1 MKKSN
6 FTKHLIKAGSALQVL
21 SIMGA
26 GAVVAG
32 VVATPAVAQD
42 YTNVTA
48 SGRVVGTDGA
58 PIAGATVTIISNAQ
72 GFERTVTTDSSGSFR
87 AQQLPAGDYAFEIR
101 ADGYETYSDP
111 AVSITAGASANQ
123 FSLTRIGGTSEI
135 VVTAGRV
142 QIVDFER
149 NTTGAVLEIGDLATR
164 VPVARDITSV
174 VLLAPG
180 TTQGDSAFGN
190 LPNISGASVAEN
202 AYYVN
207 GLNITEFREGLG
219 AVVIPFEFY
228 QTVEVKSGG
237 YAAEFGRATGG
248 IVNAVT
254 KSGSNEFHAGVLVNY
269 EPQFLKSDARDT
281 VFSEDSRE
289 SSRRINSTFHLS
301 GPIIKDRLF
310 FYGLVETRNITSENA
325 ITSFTRVGTT
335 DEFNQTGTRFDRT
348 TSKSP
353 FYAFKVDAIP
363 LDGHRLE
370 FTYFDTSGT
379 SVTNNFDYTA
389 FNDTLTTE
397 TPGVG
402 AGTGQSVSGFGGENF
417 VGRYTGD
424 FTDWLTFSA
433 AYGKNKFR
441 DTLGSSDDTR
451 PFIFDNRT
459 QQSLGNSVANLSLS
473 NDTREFYRADVD
485 LRFELFGSH
494 HIKFGYDREELTT
507 DTRNTRTGGADF
519 AYFNSGPAG
528 DANVSTPNV
537 DYVAA
542 RTFVNGGVFESINQ
556 AYYIQ
561 DSWSLMSDRLQLNL
575 GVRND
580 RFESKNV
587 VGETFYKSGDNW
599 APRLG
604 FSFDVFDDASTK
616 LYGSFGRYYLPV
628 AVNTNIRL
636 AGAELDFTRFNVL
649 TGLNPDNT
657 PILGAPIDT
666 VTGAAACPQG
676 GGNNCVINSD
686 GVATPTEATVSKS
699 LQNQAVDEY
708 IVGVERKFGNQW
720 SAGLYYTRSR
730 LVRALEDAAI
740 DAAVNNFC
748 DSEGIDGCSD
758 IWSAF
763 HQFVLLNPGS
773 GATITLSDPLPGET
787 ELRTVDFTAE
797 DLGIPEAIR
806 RYDAVTLK
814 VDRAFD
820 GVWSLS
826 GSYTWSR
833 LFGNY
838 EGSVK
843 SDNGQTDAGLTTDF
857 DQPGLTLGTLGLSPN
872 HRRHNFKLFGSYQL
886 TDWLTLGGN
895 FTATS
900 SRKFGCIGRVPAS
913 IDPFAQFF
921 GAAGF
926 FCNTDADGN
935 IITDER
941 TGVNVNNPVGTLTPR
956 GSVFESDWLTQTNL
970 SLVFK
975 LPTEV
980 FQGNVR
986 LDVFNVFNEK
996 NARDFEERG
1005 TLNNGRP
1012 RNTFGQVTSYQGPR
1026 AARVQLDLRF

>member
-1 MKKSN
+1 MKMRNLSKQ
-6 FTKHLIKAGSALQVL
+6 LARAGTALQAL

-26 GAVVAG
+26 GIATVG
-32 VVATPAVAQD
+32 FLATPAVAQD

-48 SGRVVGTDGA
+48 SGRVVGTDGM
-58 PIAGATVTIISNAQ
+58 PISGAQVKVTSNAQ
-72 GFERTVTTDSSGSFR
+72 GFERKVTTDSNGSFSVS
-87 AQQLPAGDYAFEIR
+87 QLPNGTYTFEIV
-101 ADGYETYSDP
+101 ANGYETYVDN
-111 AVSITAGASANQ
+111 AVIISTERSANQ
-123 FSLTRIGGTSEI
+123 FALTKIGGGGEI
-135 VVTAGRV
+135 VVTAGRR
-142 QIVDFER
+142 QIVDFKR
-149 NTTGAVLEIGDLATR
+149 NTTGAVIEVGELATR
-164 VPVARDITSV
+164 VPVSRDITSV

-180 TTQGDSAFGN
+180 TTRGDSAFGN

-219 AVVIPFEFY
+219 AVTIPFEFY
-228 QTVEVKSGG
+228 QTVEVKNGG
-237 YAAEFGRATGG
+237 YPAEFGRATGG

-269 EPQFLKSDARDT
+269 QPDSLRSNAKDT
-281 VFSEDSRE
+281 VFSENSRE
-289 SSRRINSTFHLS
+289 TSSRINSTFHAS

-310 FYGLVETRNITSENA
+310 FYGLYEARDIESTNA
-325 ITSFTRVGTT
+325 ITSFSRIGTT
-335 DEFNQTGTRFDRT
+335 DNFNQVGTRFDKT
-348 TSKSP
+348 KSGSP
-353 FYAFKVDAIP
+353 FYAFKIDAIP
-363 LDGHRLE
+363 LDDHRLE
-370 FTYFDTSGT
+370 FTYFDTSGKQT
-379 SVTNNFDYTA
+379 TDNFDYTA
-389 FNDTLTTE
+389 FNDTLTTLPAG
-397 TPGVG
+397 PG
-402 AGTGQSVSGFGGENF
+402 AKSGQSVSRFGGSNF

-424 FTDWLTFSA
+424 FTDWLTVSA

-441 DTLGSSDDTR
+441 DITGSSDDTR

-459 QQSLGNSVANLSLS
+459 QQSLGNSVANLSIS
-473 NDTREFYRADVD
+473 RDVREFYRADAE
-485 LRFELFGSH
+485 LRVEFLGSH
-494 HIKFGYDREELTT
+494 NIKFGYDREELKT
-507 DTRNTRTGGADF
+507 DTQNTRTGGADF
-519 AYFNSGPAG
+519 AYFNSGPTG
-528 DANVSTPNV
+528 DANVTTPNV

-542 RTFVNGGVFESINQ
+542 RTFVNGGVFTSVNQ

-561 DSWSLMSDRLQLNL
+561 DNWSLMNERLQLNL

-580 RFESKNV
+580 RFANQNV
-587 VGETFYKSGDNW
+587 VGETFYKSGNNW

-604 FSFDVFDDASTK
+604 FAFDVFDDASTK

-628 AVNTNIRL
+628 AANTNIRL

-649 TGLNPDNT
+649 DGLNPDNT
-657 PILGAPIDT
+657 PILGAPING
-666 VTGAAACPQG
+666 VVGAAACPQG
-676 GGNNCVINSD
+676 GGTNCVINSD
-686 GVATPTEATVSKS
+686 GLPTPTEATVSKS

-708 IVGVERKFGNQW
+708 IVGVERRIGSQW

-740 DAAVNNFC
+740 DAAVNAFC
-748 DSEGIDGCSD
+748 NNEGIAGCSN

-763 HQFVLLNPGS
+763 HQFVLVNPGS
-773 GATITLSDPLPGET
+773 GARITLSDPLPGET
-787 ELRTVDFTAE
+787 ELRTVDFTAD
-797 DLGIPEAIR
+797 DLGIPKAVR

-872 HRRHNFKLFGSYQL
+872 HRRHNVKLFGSYQI
-886 TDWLTLGGN
+886 TDWLTFGGN
-895 FTATS
+895 FSATS

-935 IITDER
+935 VITDER

-956 GSVFESDWLTQTNL
+956 GSVFKSDWLTQTDL
-970 SLVFK
+970 SLVFR
-975 LPTEV
+975 LPTDA
-980 FQGNVR
+980 FQGSLR
-986 LDVFNVFNEK
+986 FDVLNVFNEK
-996 NARDFEERG
+996 NAIDFEERG

-1012 RNTFGQVTSYQGPR
+1012 RNTFGQVRQYQGPR
-1026 AARVQLDLRF
+1026 SARVQLDLRF